1 MAIEKRDMRNKFCP
15 TDEDYKKIEEMAG
28 YGMTIEM
35 IGGIFGVNKRTIERH
50 AKDNVELKGAIE
62 RGRAKASFEIQRT
75 AYNMA
80 KSGEVPAMTMFWLKT
95 RCNWKETSVHE
106 HRAEKL
112 EELIGASMESET
124 PKAIEAVNKQLDDD

>member
-62 RGRAKASFEIQRT
+62 RGRLT
-75 AYNMA
+75 
-80 KSGEVPAMTMFWLKT
+80 
-95 RCNWKETSVHE
+95 
-106 HRAEKL
+106 
-112 EELIGASMESET
+112 
-124 PKAIEAVNKQLDDD
+124 